1 MESVKEPKRTPT
13 ERVYDALTKRLEP
26 FARQLSAEQQTEL
39 DGVVSMFSEDVMG
52 AIKTP
57 VFLGKL

>member
-1 MESVKEPKRTPT
+1 MEKPKEPRKSPS
-13 ERVYDALTKRLEP
+13 ERVYEALTTRLQP
-26 FARQLSAEQQTEL
+26 FARQLSLEQQTEL
-39 DGVVSMFSEDVMG
+39 DGVVSMFSEDVMT